1 MPSIIYCAGDESISH
16 FCANLDLHL
25 VREKRTD
32 EAFWAN
38 LAGAEWCMHLAAGSF
53 VLPKLLHYIILYC
66 HLITCI
72 PCACSRIERL
82 KAINRPSRLVVVP
95 IRAYIRL
102 FASCRR
108 AKALPQPAS

>member
-38 LAGAEWCMHLAAGSF
+38 LAGAEWCMHLAAGSYY
-53 VLPKLLHYIILYC
+53 LSYCIILYRTATSSLA
-66 HLITCI
+66 HRV
-72 PCACSRIERL
+72 S
-82 KAINRPSRLVVVP
+82 VP
-95 IRAYIRL
+95 VL
-102 FASCRR
+102 ND
-108 AKALPQPAS
+108 